1 MFLVE
6 SYNPLSTFSAR
17 RVAATIISQHATS
30 ILSSSMA
37 PPTILSSP
45 SIKSVT
51 AATAVVLLTG
61 VIIQQRQALTS
72 TYHRCRGIEGMLRY
86 IWVGDYL
93 PSHIREAMDKLDNVS
108 KRMIE
113 AEMKLEE
120 IEILIGR
127 VELESVDGPRQE
139 QNSNNASDTV
149 DDKEELK
156 KQLFLRYPELRT
168 KIGLFSTSLD
178 KLAYTIDSINSHRDA
193 DVKTRKKQL
202 SNKIVELMNSLDRMV
217 SSLNIGVRL

>member
-1 MFLVE
+1 
-6 SYNPLSTFSAR
+6 
-17 RVAATIISQHATS
+17 
-30 ILSSSMA
+30 
-37 PPTILSSP
+37 
-45 SIKSVT
+45 
-51 AATAVVLLTG
+51 
-61 VIIQQRQALTS
+61 
-72 TYHRCRGIEGMLRY
+72 MLRY

-93 PSHIREAMDKLDNVS
+93 PPHIREAMDKLDTVG

-139 QNSNNASDTV
+139 QNYSNDASDTV

-156 KQLFLRYPELRT
+156 KQLFQRYPELRT

>member
-1 MFLVE
+1 
-6 SYNPLSTFSAR
+6 
-17 RVAATIISQHATS
+17 
-30 ILSSSMA
+30 
-37 PPTILSSP
+37 
-45 SIKSVT
+45 
-51 AATAVVLLTG
+51 
-61 VIIQQRQALTS
+61 
-72 TYHRCRGIEGMLRY
+72 MLRY
-86 IWVGDYL
+86 MWIGDYL
-93 PSHIREAMDKLDNVS
+93 PPHIRDAMDKLDNVS
-108 KRMIE
+108 KRMVE

-120 IEILIGR
+120 IEVLIGR

-139 QNSNNASDTV
+139 QPKNSNNASDTV

-156 KQLFLRYPELRT
+156 KQLFQRYPELRT